1 MGVINT
7 ITPSIDQNS
16 ARIIANNNNPT
27 PALATNEDKL
37 KKAAQGFERTLI
49 RQMLSTVRN
58 TNLRGTEEQSSTSKS
73 YLEIMDDHM
82 ADMLSRG
89 QGMGFGTKMAEQL
102 IQQANAGKLIGNGE
116 IAVKPLNTPRE
127 IAVSAET
134 LKSLQRPD
142 GFLGAPK

>member
-1 MGVINT
+1 MSAINS
-7 ITPSIDQNS
+7 ITPTIDQSS
-16 ARIIANNNNPT
+16 ARIIVNSNST
-27 PALATNEDKL
+27 PVLASNEEKL

-58 TNLRGTEEQSSTSKS
+58 SNLRGTEEQGSASKS

-82 ADMLSRG
+82 ADMLSKG

-116 IAVKPLNTPRE
+116 IAVKPLNAPRE
-127 IAVSAET
+127 TPVSAET

>member
-1 MGVINT
+1 MSALNA
-7 ITPSIDQNS
+7 ITPSIDQGS
-16 ARIIANNNNPT
+16 ARMIANTNQA
-27 PALATNEDKL
+27 PALSTNEEKL

-58 TNLRGTEEQSSTSKS
+58 SNLRGTEDQSSASKS

-82 ADMLSRG
+82 ADMLSKG

-102 IQQANAGKLIGNGE
+102 IQQASAGKLIGNGE
-116 IAVKPLNTPRE
+116 IAVKPLNAPRE
-127 IAVSAET
+127 ITVSAET
-134 LKSLQRPD
+134 IKSLQRPD

>member
-1 MGVINT
+1 MGALNA
-7 ITPSIDQNS
+7 ITPSIDQSS
-16 ARIIANNNNPT
+16 ARIISNNNSA
-27 PALATNEDKL
+27 PALATTEEKL

-58 TNLRGTEEQSSTSKS
+58 SNLRGTDDQSSASKS

-82 ADMLSRG
+82 ADLLSKG
-89 QGMGFGTKMAEQL
+89 QGMGFGNKMAEQL

-116 IAVKPLNTPRE
+116 IAVKPLNAPRDVS
-127 IAVSAET
+127 VSAET
-134 LKSLQRPD
+134 LNSLQRPD

>member
-1 MGVINT
+1 MGAINT
-7 ITPSIDQNS
+7 ITPSIDQSS
-16 ARIIANNNNPT
+16 ARIIANNSSA
-27 PALATNEDKL
+27 PALPTDEEKL

-58 TNLRGTEEQSSTSKS
+58 TNLRGTEEQSSASKS

-82 ADMLSRG
+82 ADMLSKG

-116 IAVKPLNTPRE
+116 IAVKPINVPRE
-127 IAVSAET
+127 TPVSAET
-134 LKSLQRPD
+134 LRSLQRPN
-142 GFLGAPK
+142 GLLSAP